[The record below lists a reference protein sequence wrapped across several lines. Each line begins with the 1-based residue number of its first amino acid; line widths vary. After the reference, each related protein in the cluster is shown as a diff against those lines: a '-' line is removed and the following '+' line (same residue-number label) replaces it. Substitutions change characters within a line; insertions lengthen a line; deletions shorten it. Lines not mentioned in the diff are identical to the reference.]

1 MTDFLDTAIP
11 EAIAD
16 TDATIEVDTA
26 AIVHERYLELRSVID
41 ELRAKLPRGCRL
53 VTATDLEDCR
63 TCEGTRVGQHWTL
76 AGYSEVPC
84 PACRPSA
91 ESDATNGV
99 DDRLPGWQERG
110 SR

>member
-16 TDATIEVDTA
+16 EPTQPIPAQSMRDLVNG
-26 AIVHERYLELRSVID
+26 RSVID
-41 ELRAKLPRGCRL
+41 ELRAKMPRGCRL